1 MHIDSKKLNEV
12 AALMEDH
19 GLTRVRL
26 SEEDGRVVELERM
39 TAPATEAIA
48 VPVAAPM
55 TAAVTPAAAP
65 AAPAVTAPTEVPAPA
80 AETAPAPTASNTISV
95 EAPMVGVFY
104 AAPSPGADPFV
115 SVGSTVH
122 VGDTLCIIEAM
133 KLMNE
138 VVADIDGTVVAIEV
152 ADGALVEYGARIM
165 YIEPDEPAK
174 EAGAR

>member
-39 TAPATEAIA
+39 TAPAPEAIA

-138 VVADIDGTVVAIEV
+138 VVAEAGGTIAEICVQDG
-152 ADGALVEYGARIM
+152 DLVEFGSCIM
-165 YIEPDEPAK
+165 KIVPGG
-174 EAGAR
+174 EA

>member
-39 TAPATEAIA
+39 TAPAPEAIA

-65 AAPAVTAPTEVPAPA
+65 AAPAVTAPTEVPTPA
-80 AETAPAPTASNTISV
+80 AETAPAPTAPNTISV

-138 VVADIDGTVVAIEV
+138 VVAEADGTIAEICVQ
-152 ADGALVEYGARIM
+152 DGDLVEFGSCIM
-165 YIEPDEPAK
+165 KIVPGG
-174 EAGAR
+174 EA

>member
-39 TAPATEAIA
+39 TAPAPEAIA

-65 AAPAVTAPTEVPAPA
+65 AAPAVTAPSEVPAPA

-122 VGDTLCIIEAM
+122 VGDTPCIIEAM

-138 VVADIDGTVVAIEV
+138 VVAEANGTVAEICVQ
-152 ADGALVEYGARIM
+152 DGDLVEFGSCIM
-165 YIEPDEPAK
+165 KIVPGG
-174 EAGAR
+174 EA

>member
-39 TAPATEAIA
+39 TAPAPEAIA

-65 AAPAVTAPTEVPAPA
+65 AAPAATAPTEAPAPA

-138 VVADIDGTVVAIEV
+138 VVAEADGTIAEICVQ
-152 ADGALVEYGARIM
+152 DGDLVEFGSCIMRIV
-165 YIEPDEPAK
+165 PGG
-174 EAGAR
+174 EA

>member
-39 TAPATEAIA
+39 TAPAPEAIA

-65 AAPAVTAPTEVPAPA
+65 AVPAVTAPTEVPAPA

-138 VVADIDGTVVAIEV
+138 VVAEADGTIAEICVQ
-152 ADGALVEYGARIM
+152 DGDLVEFGSCIM
-165 YIEPDEPAK
+165 KIVPGG
-174 EAGAR
+174 EA

>member
-39 TAPATEAIA
+39 TAPAPEAIA

-65 AAPAVTAPTEVPAPA
+65 AARAATAPTEAPAPA

-138 VVADIDGTVVAIEV
+138 VVAEADGTVAEICVQ
-152 ADGALVEYGARIM
+152 DGDLVEFGSCIM
-165 YIEPDEPAK
+165 KIVPGG
-174 EAGAR
+174 EA

>member
-39 TAPATEAIA
+39 TAPAPEAIA

-55 TAAVTPAAAP
+55 TAAVSPAAAP

-138 VVADIDGTVVAIEV
+138 VVAEADGTIAEICVQ
-152 ADGALVEYGARIM
+152 DGDLVEFGSCIM
-165 YIEPDEPAK
+165 KIVPGG
-174 EAGAR
+174 EA

>member
-39 TAPATEAIA
+39 TAPAPEAIA

-55 TAAVTPAAAP
+55 TAAVAPAAAP
-65 AAPAVTAPTEVPAPA
+65 AAPAVTAPTEAPAPA

-104 AAPSPGADPFV
+104 AAPSPGTDPFV

-138 VVADIDGTVVAIEV
+138 VVAEADGTIAEICVQ
-152 ADGALVEYGARIM
+152 DGDLVEFGSCIM
-165 YIEPDEPAK
+165 KIVPGG
-174 EAGAR
+174 EA

>member
-39 TAPATEAIA
+39 TAPAPEAIA

-65 AAPAVTAPTEVPAPA
+65 AAPAATAPTEVPAPA

-138 VVADIDGTVVAIEV
+138 VVAEADGTIAEICVQ
-152 ADGALVEYGARIM
+152 DGDLVEFGSCIM
-165 YIEPDEPAK
+165 KIVPGG
-174 EAGAR
+174 EA